1 MLGQL
6 LPSNSG
12 LNIHQLF
19 CNFAEVKLLFAY
31 RGAMND
37 SITDAILG
45 ISEYTLDEHTTL
57 AHSNRKVSFLL
68 VECFQNILRHG
79 QQGALSCDLTDRGTM
94 FSFRLFDDA
103 FYINSINRIAAED
116 RERLTEIVDRVNRLD
131 KKELK
136 ALYLEHLQSNDLS
149 DRGGAGLGLIE
160 LARKSGRKI
169 GYRFEEVSPGVVYFH
184 NQVCF
189 KQSAEKE
196 LDFSAPTGELQLQ
209 MLVHNTL
216 MVYKGDL
223 SQRSIL
229 PLLSMA
235 EVNLQETMTSASAR
249 KVGHVLVEMLQ
260 NVSRHSNA
268 ANGLKEGVMTI
279 AEQMGS
285 FVIQTGNVVTALQKQ
300 DLDQE
305 LLEIS
310 KHELAELREMHRA
323 KFKASLQRD
332 DRFSSGLGLLQI
344 ARDGK
349 GRIDFRFDPMEQ
361 MEYFFSFAVMV

>member
-12 LNIHQLF
+12 LNVHQIF
-19 CNFAEVKLLFAY
+19 CNYAGVKLLFAY

-37 SITDAILG
+37 NITDAILG
-45 ISEYTLDEHTTL
+45 ISEYTLDEHTTM
-57 AHSNRKVSFLL
+57 AQSNRKVSFLL
-68 VECFQNILRHG
+68 VECFQNILRHR
-79 QQGALSCDLTDRGTM
+79 QQDGLSCELHDRGSM

-103 FYINSINRIAAED
+103 FYINSINRIAPED
-116 RERLTEIVDRVNRLD
+116 RERLQEIVERVNRLD

-136 ALYLEHLQSNDLS
+136 ALYLEQLQNTDISN
-149 DRGGAGLGLIE
+149 RGGAGLGLIE
-160 LARKSGRKI
+160 LARKSGRPI
-169 GYRFEEVSPGVVYFH
+169 GYCFEEVSPGVVYFH

-189 KQSAEKE
+189 KQSIERE
-196 LDFSAPTGELQLQ
+196 LDFSSATGELQLQ
-209 MLVHNTL
+209 MLVQNTL

-260 NVSRHSNA
+260 NVSRHSNTA
-268 ANGLKEGVMTI
+268 SGLKEGVMTI
-279 AEQMGS
+279 GEQAGA
-285 FVIQTGNVVTALQKQ
+285 FVIQTGNVVSQAQ
-300 DLDQE
+300 
-305 LLEIS
+305 
-310 KHELAELREMHRA
+310 KHELDHELFEISRHEPNELRELHRA
-323 KFKASLQRD
+323 KFKASLQRN
-332 DRFSSGLGLLQI
+332 DRFSSGLGLIQI

-349 GRIDFRFDPMEQ
+349 GRIDYRFDPMKQ
-361 MEYFFSFAVMV
+361 MEHFFSFAVMV

>member
-1 MLGQL
+1 MRGQL
-6 LPSNSG
+6 LASNSG
-12 LNIHQLF
+12 LSVHQVF
-19 CNFAEVKLLFAY
+19 CNYAEVKLLFAY

-45 ISEYTLDEHTTL
+45 ISEHTLDEHTTL
-57 AHSNRKVSFLL
+57 ACSNRKISFLL

-79 QQGALSCDLTDRGTM
+79 QQESPSCDLIDRGSM

-103 FYINSINRIAAED
+103 FYINSINRIAPED
-116 RERLTEIVDRVNRLD
+116 RERLQEIVERVNRLD

-136 ALYLEHLQSNDLS
+136 ALYLEQLQNTEISN
-149 DRGGAGLGLIE
+149 RGGAGLGLIE
-160 LARKSGRKI
+160 LARKSGRPI
-169 GYRFEEVSPGVVYFH
+169 VYRFEDVSPGVVYFH

-189 KQSAEKE
+189 KQSVERE
-196 LDFSAPTGELQLQ
+196 LNFSSATGELQLEMRVQ
-209 MLVHNTL
+209 NTL

-235 EVNLQETMTSASAR
+235 ELNLQENTTSASAR

-260 NVSRHSNA
+260 NVSRHSKTE
-268 ANGLKEGVMTI
+268 NGLKAGVLTI
-279 AEQMGS
+279 GEQTGA
-285 FVIQTGNVVTALQKQ
+285 FVIQTGNVVSSAQKHE
-300 DLDQE
+300 LDQE

-310 KHELAELREMHRA
+310 SHEPAELHELHRA
-323 KFKASLQRD
+323 KFKASLQRN

-344 ARDGK
+344 ARDGN
-349 GRIDFRFDPMEQ
+349 GRIDYRFDPMKQKEH
-361 MEYFFSFAVMV
+361 FFSFAVMV

>member
-12 LNIHQLF
+12 LNVHQVF
-19 CNFAEVKLLFAY
+19 CEYADVKLLFAY

-37 SITDAILG
+37 NITDAILG

-79 QQGALSCDLTDRGTM
+79 QQEAASCSITDRGSM

-103 FYINSINRIAAED
+103 FYINSINRVAPED
-116 RERLTEIVDRVNRLD
+116 QQRLEEIVERVNRLD

-136 ALYLEHLQSNDLS
+136 ALYLEQLQGSDVS

-160 LARKSGRKI
+160 LARKSGRQI
-169 GYRFEEVSPGVVYFH
+169 GYRFEEVAPGVVYFY

-189 KQSAEKE
+189 KQSEERE
-196 LDFSAPTGELQLQ
+196 LDFSAATADLQLQ
-209 MLVHNTL
+209 MLVENTL
-216 MVYKGDL
+216 VVYKGDL

-235 EVNLQETMTSASAR
+235 EVNLQETMTSANVR

-268 ANGLKEGVMTI
+268 SNGLKEGVMSI
-279 AEQMGS
+279 GEQAGA
-285 FVIQTGNVVTALQKQ
+285 FVIQTGNVTTDAQKNS
-300 DLDQE
+300 LEQE
-305 LLEIS
+305 LLDIS
-310 KHELAELREMHRA
+310 KRAPAELRELHRA
-323 KFKASLQRD
+323 KFKASLQRN
-332 DRFSSGLGLLQI
+332 DRYSSGLGLVQI

-349 GRIDFRFDPMEQ
+349 GRIDYRFDAMDRTEH
-361 MEYFFSFAVMV
+361 FFSFAVMV